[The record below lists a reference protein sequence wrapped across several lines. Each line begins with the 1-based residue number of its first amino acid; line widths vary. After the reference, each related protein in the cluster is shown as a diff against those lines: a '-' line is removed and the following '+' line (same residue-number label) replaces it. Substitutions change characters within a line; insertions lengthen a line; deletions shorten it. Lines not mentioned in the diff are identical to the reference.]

1 MIIARVLVKSS
12 NFFLPS
18 FFPPPPPPLTGNF
31 PFAARSMFLGCA
43 TNVSRA
49 FHWIGYWQRLKRGI
63 ERSNKWQAPACSFIF
78 NRTVHLI
85 PTRRVEMYAPR
96 YLALPD
102 FSLPPLH
109 SFQPLLKFSR
119 LIATYV
125 ATGFPSEIRSIRVG
139 FAVNPLLSVLI
150 ETNKRRI
157 ETTLD
162 FRNPKFELKTFG
174 PREKNNKF
182 TIRSRVNKT
191 REWWQGGSLWSEQKR
206 NKLDYNSCFL
216 FFFFSSR
223 FPGMDTPEYLFR
235 DNRGKVGDDIVTV
248 SRTPTAPW
256 SRLVDLAHL

>member
-125 ATGFPSEIRSIRVG
+125 ATGFPPEIRSIRVG

-150 ETNKRRI
+150 ETRQEEN
-157 ETTLD
+157 
-162 FRNPKFELKTFG
+162 RNDTRLSKSQI
-174 PREKNNKF
+174 RAKNF
-182 TIRSRVNKT
+182 
-191 REWWQGGSLWSEQKR
+191 WSQRKE
-206 NKLDYNSCFL
+206 
-216 FFFFSSR
+216 
-223 FPGMDTPEYLFR
+223 
-235 DNRGKVGDDIVTV
+235 
-248 SRTPTAPW
+248 
-256 SRLVDLAHL
+256 